1 MPSFWERLEAI
12 TGPAFLLVLAGAGVW
27 FSIRLKFF
35 QLLRFPTIWKE
46 TFGRMFSRK
55 EKTSGKEAI
64 SPFQAAATAL
74 AGTMGTGNIAGVAT
88 ALVGGGP
95 GAVVWMV
102 ISSIFSMALKFAEI
116 VLAVRYR
123 RKNAA
128 GELVGGPMY
137 YIEKGMGC
145 RWLAVLFAVLCT
157 AASFGIG
164 NLAQSNAVA
173 GAMKAAF
180 GIPKAVSGAV
190 LAGLIGLTL
199 CGGIQRIAKLTER
212 VVPIMAAVYL
222 LAAGAVL
229 FKKCECLPEVFE
241 VMLQEAFQPSAAAGG
256 ILGFITSRAV
266 RLGLSRGVFSNEA
279 GMGSAPIVHGAA
291 RTDSA
296 VRQGF
301 WGVVEVFLDTT
312 VMCTVTALVILVAGE
327 IPAGMNGAALTAAAF
342 STGLG
347 TWAGSFVAISILFF
361 AGASILGWSYY
372 GEKALEY
379 LSPSIRC
386 RCWYRRIYLCAVF
399 VGAFVSLEAVWGIS
413 DFLNLLM
420 AIPNV
425 AAVLILTNEVS
436 GETARYFGNKNS
448 GNQNL

>member
-1 MPSFWERLEAI
+1 MPSFWERLEAA

-35 QLLRFPTIWKE
+35 QILHFPAIWKE
-46 TFGRMFSRK
+46 TFGRMFSGK
-55 EKTSGKEAI
+55 EKSSGKESI

-95 GAVVWMV
+95 GAVVWMAV
-102 ISSIFSMALKFAEI
+102 SSIFSMALKFAEI

-173 GAMKAAF
+173 DAMKVSF
-180 GIPKAVSGAV
+180 GVPRVVSGLV
-190 LAGLIGLTL
+190 LALFTGLIL
-199 CGGIQRIAKLTER
+199 CGGIQRIAKLTELA
-212 VVPIMAAVYL
+212 VPVMAAVYF

-229 FKKCECLPEVFE
+229 VKEWTRLPEIFAL
-241 VMLQEAFQPSAAAGG
+241 MFREALRPSAATGG
-256 ILGFITSRAV
+256 ILGFVTSRAV

-312 VMCTVTALVILVAGE
+312 VMCTVTALVILSADGL
-327 IPAGMNGAALTAAAF
+327 PQGLNGAALTAAAF
-342 STGLG
+342 SRGLG
-347 TWAGSFVAISILFF
+347 SWAGGFVAISILFF

-379 LSPSIRC
+379 LSPSARC
-386 RCWYRRIYLCAVF
+386 RRWYRFLYLCAVLA
-399 VGAFVSLEAVWGIS
+399 GALGSLEAVWGIS

-420 AIPNV
+420 ALPNV
-425 AAVLILTNEVS
+425 AAVLFLGNEVVN
-436 GETARYFGNKNS
+436 ETKNYFKWIVTHEK
-448 GNQNL
+448 